1 MAKNEYGYVADIK
14 TLTKF
19 TKGYNG
25 TLYTLEQ
32 L

>member
-25 TLYTLEQ
+25 TLYTLE
-32 L
+32 